1 MLKTN
6 QLILLGVVFLLG
18 MYVFFAQKEHLTVNK
33 DASKNWDVPEL
44 SSVPEPTPEAK
55 DVMSLKK
62 RVESLESTVADLKT
76 KVH

>member
-18 MYVFFAQKEHLTVNK
+18 MYVFFVQKEHLTVNK

>member
-6 QLILLGVVFLLG
+6 HLILLGVVLLIG
-18 MYVFFAQKEHLTVNK
+18 AYVFFVQTEHLSVNK
-33 DASKNWDVPEL
+33 DNSRNWDVPEL

-55 DVMSLKK
+55 DVMLLKK